1 MSVSARLPYIFF
13 SNAPDSVSLLQAD
26 SLPSVP
32 MAGVIV
38 APDSVA
44 ADSAAV
50 DSVAVDSTQAVVK
63 KDTIPSMLD
72 RVSIGVPSDPAPYMA
87 GNDNL
92 VSSLLMGGLLLSFV
106 AVAVSGRFIARQTK
120 NFFYLENE
128 HTTTVPDTAGELTGQ
143 GVLVAFA
150 ALLLGVAYY
159 CYSVAGRGVG
169 GYWVDSS
176 HTLLG
181 VYLAAIVAYFLFKI
195 LAYQFVNWV
204 FFDVKKNEQWN
215 KSQLFLTAMEGV
227 VLTPIVMLMVYGDVS
242 LQILLLALIIVV
254 LIVKILTFYKCYLI
268 FFRRFGAFLQIIL
281 YFCALE
287 MIPLVVLLGLM
298 ETFNNNLEINF

>member
-1 MSVSARLPYIFF
+1 
-13 SNAPDSVSLLQAD
+13 
-26 SLPSVP
+26 
-32 MAGVIV
+32 
-38 APDSVA
+38 
-44 ADSAAV
+44 
-50 DSVAVDSTQAVVK
+50 
-63 KDTIPSMLD
+63 
-72 RVSIGVPSDPAPYMA
+72 
-87 GNDNL
+87 
-92 VSSLLMGGLLLSFV
+92 MG
-106 AVAVSGRFIARQTK
+106 A
-120 NFFYLENE
+120 
-128 HTTTVPDTAGELTGQ
+128 
-143 GVLVAFA
+143 
-150 ALLLGVAYY
+150 
-159 CYSVAGRGVG
+159 
-169 GYWVDSS
+169 
-176 HTLLG
+176 
-181 VYLAAIVAYFLFKI
+181 YLAAIVAYFLFKI

-242 LQILLLALIIVV
+242 LKILLLALIIVV